1 MAISRIWETI
11 GVQARFPSQKQ
22 LPQVVC
28 RRAGIGAWILAFPK
42 AARKKMR
49 PIREEIGRS
58 YARERVAQT
67 SINYQLLVVSDS
79 AVDSSG
85 C

>member
-11 GVQARFPSQKQ
+11 GVKVRFPSQKQ
-22 LPQVVC
+22 LPQVAC
-28 RRAGIGAWILAFPK
+28 RRAGISAWILAFPEV
-42 AARKKMR
+42 ARKKKR

-58 YARERVAQT
+58 NARERVAQT
-67 SINYQLLVVSDS
+67 SINYQLLVISDS
-79 AVDSSG
+79 AVDLTG

>member
-1 MAISRIWETI
+1 M
-11 GVQARFPSQKQ
+11 QARSPSQKQ

-28 RRAGIGAWILAFPK
+28 RRAEIGVWILAFPK
-42 AARKKMR
+42 VARKKKR

-58 YARERVAQT
+58 NARERVAQS
-67 SINYQLLVVSDS
+67 SINYQLLVISGS
-79 AVDSSG
+79 AVDLSG